1 MNKLLHCGR
10 FRLNPERPLIMGIL
24 NVTPDS
30 FSDGGSFVMPTTALR
45 HAEQMLADGAD
56 IIDVGGESTRPG
68 AAQVSVQQELDR
80 VMPVLELLG
89 DLDVPLSI
97 DTRKTAVMR
106 AAIACGVDMVN
117 DIGAL
122 EDEGSLELVAAA
134 DVAVCLMHKRGDP
147 GSMQNQPFYL
157 DVVGEVKAY
166 LQTRLAA
173 ARSVGIA
180 GERIV
185 IDPGFGF
192 GKTVSHNVE
201 LLRHLADFR
210 ELGVP
215 LLAGLSR
222 KSMLGALTGAPVDQR
237 IYASIAAAMLAI
249 QQGAAIVRVH
259 DVRPTR
265 DAIKIMEAVCL

>member
-166 LQTRLAA
+166 LQARLAA
-173 ARSVGIA
+173 ARSAGIA

>member
-1 MNKLLHCGR
+1 MNQYLQCGR
-10 FRLNPERPLIMGIL
+10 FRLDLRRPLIMGIL

-30 FSDGGSFVMPTTALR
+30 FSDGGSFVTPTTALR

-68 AAQVSVQQELDR
+68 AAQVPVQQELDR
-80 VMPVLELLG
+80 VMPVLERLG
-89 DLDVPLSI
+89 DLGVPLSI
-97 DTRKTAVMR
+97 DTRKTAVMQ
-106 AAIACGVDMVN
+106 AAIACGVSMVN

-122 EDEGSLELVAAA
+122 EDDGALELVAAS
-134 DVAVCLMHKRGDP
+134 DVAVCLMHKRGEP
-147 GSMQNQPFYL
+147 GSMQNQPFYT
-157 DVVGEVKAY
+157 DVVGEVGAY
-166 LQTRLAA
+166 LQARIAA
-173 ARSVGIA
+173 ARGA
-180 GERIV
+180 GVAAERIV

-192 GKTVSHNVE
+192 GKAVSHNVE

-210 ELGVP
+210 GLGAP
-215 LLAGLSR
+215 LLVGLSR

-237 IYASIAAAMLAI
+237 IYASITAAMLAI
-249 QQGAAIVRVH
+249 QQGAGIVRVH

>member
-166 LQTRLAA
+166 LQARLAA
-173 ARSVGIA
+173 ARNAGIA

>member
-1 MNKLLHCGR
+1 MNQYLQCGR
-10 FRLNPERPLIMGIL
+10 FRLDLRRPLIMGIL

-30 FSDGGSFVMPTTALR
+30 FSDGGSFVTPTTALR

-68 AAQVSVQQELDR
+68 AAQVPVQQELDR
-80 VMPVLELLG
+80 VMPVLERLG
-89 DLDVPLSI
+89 DLGVPLSI
-97 DTRKTAVMR
+97 DTRKTAVMQ
-106 AAIACGVDMVN
+106 AAIACGVSMVN

-122 EDEGSLELVAAA
+122 EDDGALELVAAS
-134 DVAVCLMHKRGDP
+134 DVAVCLMHKRGEP
-147 GSMQNQPFYL
+147 GSMQNQPFYT
-157 DVVGEVKAY
+157 DVVGEVGAY
-166 LQTRLAA
+166 LQARIAA
-173 ARSVGIA
+173 ARGA
-180 GERIV
+180 GVAAERIV

-192 GKTVSHNVE
+192 GKAVSHNIE

-210 ELGVP
+210 GLGAP
-215 LLAGLSR
+215 LLVGLSR

-237 IYASIAAAMLAI
+237 IYASITAAMLAI
-249 QQGAAIVRVH
+249 QQGAGIVRVH